1 MSLRRDTVDH
11 VVFLPFSPTGTTD
24 LDVNVSDEVSFLC
37 GGLLAKVVRLP
48 GAQVRIRFG
57 RYVTGYGSF
66 CGVTPRF
73 VWVHRIVEGFSR
85 GIRCSQVASAWR
97 ETLQVRK
104 R

>member
-1 MSLRRDTVDH
+1 M
-11 VVFLPFSPTGTTD
+11 
-24 LDVNVSDEVSFLC
+24 NVSDEVSFLC
-37 GGLLAKVVRLP
+37 GGLLVKVVRLL

-66 CGVTPRF
+66 CDVTSRF
-73 VWVHRIVEGFSR
+73 VCVHRIVEGFSR
-85 GIRCSQVASAWR
+85 GDRCSQVASARR

>member
-1 MSLRRDTVDH
+1 M
-11 VVFLPFSPTGTTD
+11 
-24 LDVNVSDEVSFLC
+24 NVSDEVSFLC

-66 CGVTPRF
+66 CGATSRV
-73 VWVHRIVEGFSR
+73 VWVHRIFEGFSV

-97 ETLQVRK
+97 ETLQLRK
-104 R
+104 K